1 MDRLTGTVQPYA
13 WGSTTALPEFLGEE
27 PNGEPQAELW
37 LGAHASAP
45 SRLGDRGLDEV
56 IEADPEAVVGV
67 ASTVEYG
74 ARLPYLLK
82 VLAAGKP
89 LSLQAHPSRAQ
100 AEAGFARE
108 EEAGIARD
116 APDRTYR
123 DDWPKPEAF
132 VGLGEVDALCGFR
145 EPAATYSLFERLG
158 VPAAVRLMEPLR
170 TDPES
175 GLRDVFER
183 LLRLSDG
190 ELSVLDDVVEASRSI
205 DSDDELSRFAQTAV
219 ELATH
224 FPHDPGVLA
233 ALLMNRVGYG
243 RNQAMYL
250 PAGNLHA
257 YLHGLGVE
265 IQANSDNV
273 LRGGLTSKHID
284 VEELLTLLDFTP
296 GQPEVMDGV
305 EQTPGVFAY
314 PTPVPEFALWR
325 VECDGAAV
333 ALPAEGDGR
342 VVLCVHGEVALRC
355 GDEELE
361 LTRGQAAFVLA
372 GDVGGEVVGLGT
384 VFVAAPGIDG
394 ADQMT
399 HQLTTGL
406 AATAT

>member
-1 MDRLTGTVQPYA
+1 MDRLIGKVQPYA

-27 PNGEPQAELW
+27 PTGEPQAELW

-45 SRLGDRGLDEV
+45 SMLGDHGLDEV

-82 VLAAGKP
+82 VLAAGQP

-116 APDRTYR
+116 APERTYR

-132 VGLGEVDALCGFR
+132 VGLGDVDALCGFR
-145 EPAATYSLFERLG
+145 EPAATYALFQRLG
-158 VPAAVRLMEPLR
+158 VPAALELMEPLR
-170 TDPES
+170 ADPQG
-175 GLRDVFER
+175 GLAEVFER
-183 LLRLSDG
+183 LLRLSDD
-190 ELSVLDDVVEASRSI
+190 ELSVLGDVVAAARSV
-205 DSDDELSRFAQTAV
+205 SADDELGRFARTAV
-219 ELATH
+219 ELADR
-224 FPHDPGVLA
+224 FPQDPGVLA
-233 ALLMNRVGYG
+233 ALLMNRVHYG
-243 RNQAMYL
+243 RNQAMFL

-284 VEELLTLLDFTP
+284 VDELLHLLDFTP

-305 EQTPGVFAY
+305 EQSPGVFAY

-325 VECDGAAV
+325 LECDGDPVAV
-333 ALPAEGDGR
+333 PAEGDGR
-342 VVLCVHGEVALRC
+342 VVLCVRGDVTLRC
-355 GDEELE
+355 DDEALA
-361 LTRGQAAFVLA
+361 LSQGQAAFVLA
-372 GDVGGEVVGLGT
+372 ADVGAQLTGAGT
-384 VFVAAPGIDG
+384 AFVAAPGIDG

-406 AATAT
+406 ATAPG